1 MKTDEPEN
9 SVALEKWRLGHVGI
23 GVVTDALDELYHR
36 SYMSATQH
44 NQPNGHL
51 TKKHGERSNN
61 K

>member
-1 MKTDEPEN
+1 MKPEN

-51 TKKHGERSNN
+51 TKKAWGE
-61 K
+61 KQ